1 MVLVLVGAWLRKM
14 CVVVIERTRS
24 GVADQKVECN
34 SVLFVEYF
42 TPLFKKFNYLSLYVG
57 SGSEHSVHY
66 RKWN

>member
-34 SVLFVEYF
+34 SVLFVEHF
-42 TPLFKKFNYLSLYVG
+42 TLFVQEIQLLELVCGVG
-57 SGSEHSVHY
+57 V
-66 RKWN
+66 